1 MTSDDPQHSPD
12 QGHRHGLHRK
22 RPARRATAD
31 QTSLG
36 EPMVVVPAA
45 QEDPAPSPQSTPE
58 TSRSAWR
65 TLAKMGRPRATKA
78 NLFAALLALLLG
90 FGITTQIQ
98 QTDASGLEDLRQDE
112 LVALLDSVNSQA
124 SRLEQETDRLTTT
137 RDELKNSS
145 GDAAALR
152 AAEERLQMLGVLNG
166 TLPATGPG
174 ITITIQD
181 NEKGVQAANLLDTIE
196 ELRDA
201 GAEAIQ
207 INDQRVIA
215 STWFGGSSDTALTV
229 SGHPVRPPYTIV
241 AIGDP
246 HTMSTAMAIPGGV
259 VESLRS
265 MGATATVTSSQQ
277 VKVTAL
283 QPTQTPQ
290 YAQPEPSATAKE
302 SS

>member
-1 MTSDDPQHSPD
+1 MAT
-12 QGHRHGLHRK
+12 
-22 RPARRATAD
+22 RPVRRATAD
-31 QTSLG
+31 QTTLG
-36 EPMVVVPAA
+36 EPLVVGSGSPDTASQPLPA
-45 QEDPAPSPQSTPE
+45 QPAPAVQETVAQAPE
-58 TSRSAWR
+58 APRSAWR
-65 TLAKMGRPRATKA
+65 TLARMGRPRATKA
-78 NLFAALLALLLG
+78 NMFAALLALLLG

-98 QTDASGLEDLRQDE
+98 QTNASGLEDLRQDE

-124 SRLEQETDRLTTT
+124 SRLEQEADRLTTT
-137 RDELKNSS
+137 RDELKSS
-145 GDAAALR
+145 TGDAAALQ
-152 AAEERLQMLGVLNG
+152 AAKERLEMLGVLNG
-166 TLPATGPG
+166 TLPAVGPG
-174 ITITIQD
+174 ITITIHD
-181 NEKGVQAANLLDTIE
+181 TEKGVQAANLLDTVE

-207 INDQRVIA
+207 INDQRVIV
-215 STWFGGSSDTALTV
+215 STWFGGSSDTSLTV
-229 SGHPVRPPYTIV
+229 SGHAISPPYTIL

-265 MGATATVTSSQQ
+265 LGATATVTSSQQ

>member
-1 MTSDDPQHSPD
+1 MTEHDPEATRPE
-12 QGHRHGLHRK
+12 HRPHHAMHRK
-22 RPARRATAD
+22 RPARRATAGP
-31 QTSLG
+31 TSLG
-36 EPMVVVPAA
+36 EPLVINPAQDA
-45 QEDPAPSPQSTPE
+45 ADAHEPPADPPS
-58 TSRSAWR
+58 SAWR
-65 TLAKMGRPRATKA
+65 TLARMGRPRATKA
-78 NLFAALLALLLG
+78 NLFAALLAVLLG

-98 QTDASGLEDLRQDE
+98 QTDAGGLEDLRQDE

-124 SRLEQETDRLTTT
+124 ARLEQEADRLTTT
-137 RDELKNSS
+137 RDELKNST
-145 GDAAALR
+145 GDAAALQ
-152 AAEERLQMLGVLNG
+152 AAKERLEMLGVLNG

-174 ITITIQD
+174 IIITIQD
-181 NEKGVQAANLLDTIE
+181 NEKGVQAANLLDTVE

-207 INDQRVIA
+207 INDQRVIV
-215 STWFGGSSDTALTV
+215 STWFGGSSDTGLTV
-229 SGHPVRPPYTIV
+229 SGHTIRAPYTIL

-265 MGATATVTSSQQ
+265 MGAAATVTSSQQ

-283 QPTQTPQ
+283 QPAQTPQ